1 MTQVTTEQI
10 FAQLFV
16 VAQTLK
22 GKDWAGNP
30 IPFQYATRNWSKV
43 PDNPDA
49 LMPSLYQLDPR
60 EENDV
65 RTGLGRSRRKLHAQL
80 EIRFQR
86 QQPEQYPDTVQVVGG
101 QTIGPFSTLM
111 NNWIDN
117 LYGLFSPADGGPQT
131 LAIVT
136 PGMPVV
142 NLVAD
147 CYPISCKPD
156 YGNDQ
161 SRVAIVYTII
171 ELILGG

>member
-1 MTQVTTEQI
+1 
-10 FAQLFV
+10 
-16 VAQTLK
+16 
-22 GKDWAGNP
+22 
-30 IPFQYATRNWSKV
+30 
-43 PDNPDA
+43 
-49 LMPSLYQLDPR
+49 
-60 EENDV
+60 
-65 RTGLGRSRRKLHAQL
+65 
-80 EIRFQR
+80 
-86 QQPEQYPDTVQVVGG
+86 
-101 QTIGPFSTLM
+101 M

-136 PGMPVV
+136 PGQPVV